1 MFEKFLKNRF
11 IRLQMKYDEEIREK
25 CDHYHLYVNDCLK
38 RLENENECSF
48 YIKKF
53 DKCVKDFDKQFRDY
67 YNLK

>member
-1 MFEKFLKNRF
+1 
-11 IRLQMKYDEEIREK
+11 MKYDEEIREK

>member
-1 MFEKFLKNRF
+1 MFENLINNKL
-11 IRLQMKYDEEIREK
+11 IRLQKKYDEEIREK
-25 CDHYHLYVNDCLK
+25 CEHERLYLIDCMK

-48 YIKKF
+48 YIKRF